1 VIVNEIYVAKV
12 VSSYVGVRDWF
23 FEAGWATNRA

>member
-1 VIVNEIYVAKV
+1 MIVNEIYVAKV

-23 FEAGWATNRA
+23 FEAGWDQ